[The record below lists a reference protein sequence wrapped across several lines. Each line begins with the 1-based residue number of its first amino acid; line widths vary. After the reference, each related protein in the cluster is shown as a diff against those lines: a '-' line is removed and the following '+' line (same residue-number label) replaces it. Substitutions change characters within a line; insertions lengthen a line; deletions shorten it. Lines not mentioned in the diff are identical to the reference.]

1 MAEKRQRINVNIY
14 RASHNAEESQYIFD
28 VEEELKKLPKS
39 PGVYIMHSKNDD
51 ILYVGK
57 AVSLHS
63 RVRQYFQT
71 GHGHGGSAKIAKMV
85 SQIAY
90 FEYIVT
96 SSEMEALVL
105 ECNLIKEYRPKYNT
119 MMTDDKGYPYIRVTV
134 EEAFPRFLYSHSMKR
149 DHSKYFGP
157 YTNARAV
164 KDILE
169 LINKLYHLRTC
180 NRRLPQ
186 DIGKDRPCL
195 YYQIGQCKAPCN
207 GKISQEDY
215 GRQVQAA
222 LSFLNGNYKEILTEL
237 QEQMRAQAE
246 EMEFEKA
253 AETRDLIESIRHI
266 EDKQQMN
273 KASGEDRDVIACASN
288 DKDIVVTVFFV
299 RDGKL
304 LGREN
309 HHMNG
314 NSKERL
320 SEVLAAF
327 IKQFYSGTPYL
338 PREILVPEVPEEQQI
353 LEAYLSERR
362 ESKVQIVVPQKGDKK
377 KILDLAAENARLV
390 LAQDMERVKRQE
402 KRTIGAANEIAE
414 LLGIPSANRME
425 AFDISNI
432 SGVLSVASMVVF
444 EQGKPKKNAYRKFR
458 LRTVTGPDDY
468 ASMKEVLSRRF
479 TDEKMDVLPD
489 VIMMDGGK
497 GQVHIAEEVLDK
509 LQLSIPV
516 CGMVKDDHHRTRGLY
531 YQNIEIP
538 IDRNSEGFRL
548 ITRVQ
553 DEAHR
558 FAIEFH
564 RKLRS
569 QGQVHS
575 ILDDIPGIGPARR
588 KALMRTFASLDEIK
602 NAEVEDLKKIPSMDE
617 KSAKSVYNFFRGS
630 EKEGTEATLMEEQ

>member
-1 MAEKRQRINVNIY
+1 MAENRHRINVNID
-14 RASHNAEESQYIFD
+14 RASRNAEESTQIFD

-57 AVSLHS
+57 AVSLHN

-71 GHGHGGSAKIAKMV
+71 GHGHGGSAKIARMV

-96 SSEMEALVL
+96 GSEMEALVL

-149 DHSKYFGP
+149 DHCKYFGP

-195 YYQIGQCKAPCN
+195 YYQIGQCKAPCD
-207 GKISQEDY
+207 GRISQEDY

-222 LSFLNGNYKEILTEL
+222 LSFLNGNYKDILSQL
-237 QEQMRAQAE
+237 QNQMKTQAE

-266 EDKQQMN
+266 EDKQQMS
-273 KASGEDRDVIACASN
+273 KSSGDDRDVIAFAAN
-288 DKDIVVTVFFV
+288 EKDIVVTVFFV

-314 NSKERL
+314 GSAEAF
-320 SEVLAAF
+320 SEILAAF
-327 IKQFYSGTPYL
+327 MKQYYSGTPSL
-338 PREILVPEVPEEQQI
+338 PKEILVPELPDEQQI

-362 ESKVQIVVPQKGDKK
+362 GAKVQILVPQKGDKK

-390 LAQDMERVKRQE
+390 LSQDMERVRRQE
-402 KRTIGAANEIAE
+402 KRTIGAANEIAQMI
-414 LLGIPSANRME
+414 GIPSANRME
-425 AFDISNI
+425 AYDISNI

-479 TDEKMDVLPD
+479 TDERMDVLPD

-497 GQVHIAEEVLDK
+497 GQVNVALMVLDS
-509 LQLSIPV
+509 LGLDIPV
-516 CGMVKDDHHRTRGLY
+516 CGMVKDDNHRTRGLY
-531 YQNIEIP
+531 YNNEEVQFP
-538 IDRNSEGFRL
+538 KGSEAML
-548 ITRVQ
+548 MVTALQ

-558 FAIEFH
+558 FAIEYH
-564 RKLRS
+564 RQLRS
-569 QGQVHS
+569 RNQVHS
-575 ILDDIPGIGPARR
+575 V
-588 KALMRTFASLDEIK
+588 LDEIPGVGENRRK
-602 NAEVEDLKKIPSMDE
+602 HLIRYFGEIRKIKEAEVES
-617 KSAKSVYNFFRGS
+617 
-630 EKEGTEATLMEEQ
+630 LMEVPGIPESVAKNIYTFFHADVQKEKNDE

>member
-1 MAEKRQRINVNIY
+1 MAENRQRINVNID
-14 RASHNAEESQYIFD
+14 RASRNAEESTQIFN
-28 VEEELKKLPKS
+28 VEEELRKLPKS

-57 AVSLHS
+57 AVSLHN

-71 GHGHGGSAKIAKMV
+71 GHGHGGSAKIARMV

-96 SSEMEALVL
+96 GSEMEALVL

-149 DHSKYFGP
+149 DHCKYFGP

-195 YYQIGQCKAPCN
+195 YYQIGQCKAPCD
-207 GKISQEDY
+207 GRISQEDY

-222 LSFLNGNYKEILTEL
+222 LAFLNGNYRDILSQL
-237 QEQMRAQAE
+237 QDQMKRQAE

-266 EDKQQMN
+266 EDKQQMS
-273 KASGEDRDVIACASN
+273 KSSGDDRDVIAFAATE
-288 DKDIVVTVFFV
+288 KDIVVTVFFV

-314 NSKERL
+314 GSEEAFP
-320 SEVLAAF
+320 EVLAAF
-327 IKQFYSGTPYL
+327 MKQYYSGTPSL
-338 PREILVPEVPEEQQI
+338 PKEILVPELPDEQQI

-362 ESKVQIVVPQKGDKK
+362 GAKVQILVPQKGDKK
-377 KILDLAAENARLV
+377 KILDLATENARLV
-390 LAQDMERVKRQE
+390 LSQDMERVRRQE
-402 KRTIGAANEIAE
+402 KRTIGAANEIAQMI
-414 LLGIPSANRME
+414 GIPSANRME
-425 AFDISNI
+425 AYDISNI

-479 TDEKMDVLPD
+479 TDERMDVLPD

-497 GQVHIAEEVLDK
+497 GQVNVALMVLDS
-509 LQLSIPV
+509 LGLDIPV
-516 CGMVKDDHHRTRGLY
+516 CGMVKDDNHRTRGLY
-531 YQNIEIP
+531 YNNEEVQFP
-538 IDRNSEGFRL
+538 KGSEAML
-548 ITRVQ
+548 MVTALQ

-558 FAIEFH
+558 FAIEYH
-564 RKLRS
+564 RQLRS
-569 QGQVHS
+569 RNQVHS
-575 ILDDIPGIGPARR
+575 V
-588 KALMRTFASLDEIK
+588 LDEIPGVGENRRK
-602 NAEVEDLKKIPSMDE
+602 QLIRYFGEIRKIKEAEVE
-617 KSAKSVYNFFRGS
+617 
-630 EKEGTEATLMEEQ
+630 TLMEVPGIPESVAKNIYTFFRADAQEEKNDE

>member
-338 PREILVPEVPEEQQI
+338 PKEILVPEVPEEQQI

-362 ESKVQIVVPQKGDKK
+362 ESKVQIVVPQKGDRK

-497 GQVHIAEEVLDK
+497 GQVNVALMVLDS
-509 LQLSIPV
+509 LGLDIPV
-516 CGMVKDDHHRTRGLY
+516 CGMVKDDNHRTRGLY
-531 YQNIEIP
+531 YNNVEVKFP
-538 IDRNSEGFRL
+538 KGSEAML
-548 ITRVQ
+548 MVTALQ

-558 FAIEFH
+558 FAITYH
-564 RKLRS
+564 RELRNKRIEQS
-569 QGQVHS
+569 RLDEIQGIGDTRKKQLLRAFGSLRALKKATPDEIAEKV
-575 ILDDIPGIGPARR
+575 PGIGE
-588 KALMRTFASLDEIK
+588 AL
-602 NAEVEDLKKIPSMDE
+602 AEKIL
-617 KSAKSVYNFFRGS
+617 AALG
-630 EKEGTEATLMEEQ
+630 

>member
-1 MAEKRQRINVNIY
+1 MAENRHRINVNID
-14 RASHNAEESQYIFD
+14 RASRNAEESTQIFD
-28 VEEELKKLPKS
+28 VEEELRKLPKS

-57 AVSLHS
+57 AVSLHN

-71 GHGHGGSAKIAKMV
+71 GHGHGGSAKIARMV

-96 SSEMEALVL
+96 GSEMEALVL

-149 DHSKYFGP
+149 DHCKYFGP

-195 YYQIGQCKAPCN
+195 YYQIGQCKAPCD
-207 GKISQEDY
+207 GRISQEDY

-222 LSFLNGNYKEILTEL
+222 LSFLNGNYRDILSQL
-237 QEQMRAQAE
+237 QDQMKRQAE

-266 EDKQQMN
+266 EDKQQMS
-273 KASGEDRDVIACASN
+273 KSSGDDRDVIAFAATE
-288 DKDIVVTVFFV
+288 KDIVVTVFFV

-314 NSKERL
+314 GSEEAFP
-320 SEVLAAF
+320 EVLAAF
-327 IKQFYSGTPYL
+327 MKQYYSGTPSL
-338 PREILVPEVPEEQQI
+338 PKEILVPELPDEQQI

-362 ESKVQIVVPQKGDKK
+362 GAKVQILVPQKGDKK
-377 KILDLAAENARLV
+377 KILDLATENARLV
-390 LAQDMERVKRQE
+390 LSQDMERVRRQE
-402 KRTIGAANEIAE
+402 KRTIGAANEIAQMI
-414 LLGIPSANRME
+414 GIPSANRME
-425 AFDISNI
+425 AYDISNI

-458 LRTVTGPDDY
+458 LRTVMGPDDY

-479 TDEKMDVLPD
+479 TDERMDVLPD

-497 GQVHIAEEVLDK
+497 GQVNVALMVLDS
-509 LQLSIPV
+509 LGLDIPV
-516 CGMVKDDHHRTRGLY
+516 CGMVKDDNHRTRGLY
-531 YQNIEIP
+531 YNNEEVQFP
-538 IDRNSEGFRL
+538 KGSEAML
-548 ITRVQ
+548 MVTALQ

-558 FAIEFH
+558 FAIEYH
-564 RKLRS
+564 RQLRS
-569 QGQVHS
+569 RNQVHS
-575 ILDDIPGIGPARR
+575 V
-588 KALMRTFASLDEIK
+588 LDEIPGVGENRRK
-602 NAEVEDLKKIPSMDE
+602 QLIRYFGEIRKIKEAEVES
-617 KSAKSVYNFFRGS
+617 
-630 EKEGTEATLMEEQ
+630 LMEVPGIPESVAKNIYTFFHADVQEEKNDE

>member
-1 MAEKRQRINVNIY
+1 MAENRQRINVNID
-14 RASHNAEESQYIFD
+14 RASRNAEESTQIFN

-57 AVSLHS
+57 AVSLHN

-71 GHGHGGSAKIAKMV
+71 GHGHGGSAKIARMV
-85 SQIAY
+85 AQIAY

-96 SSEMEALVL
+96 GSEMEALVL

-149 DHSKYFGP
+149 DHCKYFGP

-195 YYQIGQCKAPCN
+195 YYQIGQCKAPCD
-207 GKISQEDY
+207 GRISQEDY

-222 LSFLNGNYKEILTEL
+222 LSFLNGNYRDILSQL
-237 QEQMRAQAE
+237 QDQMKRQAE

-266 EDKQQMN
+266 EDKQQMS
-273 KASGEDRDVIACASN
+273 KSSGDDRDVIAFAATE
-288 DKDIVVTVFFV
+288 KDIVVTVFFV

-314 NSKERL
+314 GSEEAFP
-320 SEVLAAF
+320 EVLAAF
-327 IKQFYSGTPYL
+327 MKQYYSGTPSL
-338 PREILVPEVPEEQQI
+338 PKEILVPELPDEQQI

-362 ESKVQIVVPQKGDKK
+362 GAKVQILVPQKGDKK
-377 KILDLAAENARLV
+377 KILDLATENARLV
-390 LAQDMERVKRQE
+390 LSQDMERVRRQE
-402 KRTIGAANEIAE
+402 KRTIGAANEIAQMI
-414 LLGIPSANRME
+414 GIPSANRIE
-425 AFDISNI
+425 AYDISNI

-458 LRTVTGPDDY
+458 LRTVMGPDDY

-479 TDEKMDVLPD
+479 TDERMDVLPD

-497 GQVHIAEEVLDK
+497 GQVNVALMVLDS
-509 LQLSIPV
+509 LGLDIPV
-516 CGMVKDDHHRTRGLY
+516 CGMVKDDNHRTRGLY
-531 YQNIEIP
+531 YNNKEVQFP
-538 IDRNSEGFRL
+538 KGSEAML
-548 ITRVQ
+548 MVTALQ

-558 FAIEFH
+558 FAIEYH
-564 RKLRS
+564 RQLRS
-569 QGQVHS
+569 RNQVHS
-575 ILDDIPGIGPARR
+575 V
-588 KALMRTFASLDEIK
+588 LDEIPGVGENRRK
-602 NAEVEDLKKIPSMDE
+602 QLIRYFGEIRKIKEAEVE
-617 KSAKSVYNFFRGS
+617 
-630 EKEGTEATLMEEQ
+630 TLMEVPGIPESVAKNIYTFFHADAQEEKNDE

>member
-1 MAEKRQRINVNIY
+1 MAENRQRINVNID
-14 RASHNAEESQYIFD
+14 RASRNAEESTQIFD

-57 AVSLHS
+57 AVSLHN

-71 GHGHGGSAKIAKMV
+71 GHGHGGSAKIARMV

-96 SSEMEALVL
+96 GSEMEALVL

-134 EEAFPRFLYSHSMKR
+134 DEAFPRFLYSHSMKR
-149 DHSKYFGP
+149 DHCKYFGP

-195 YYQIGQCKAPCN
+195 YYQIGQCKAPCD
-207 GKISQEDY
+207 GRISQEDY

-222 LSFLNGNYKEILTEL
+222 LSFLNGNYRDILSQL
-237 QEQMRAQAE
+237 QDQMKRQAE

-266 EDKQQMN
+266 EDKQQMS
-273 KASGEDRDVIACASN
+273 KSSGDDRDVIAFAATE
-288 DKDIVVTVFFV
+288 KDIVVTVFFV

-314 NSKERL
+314 GSEEAFP
-320 SEVLAAF
+320 EVLAAF
-327 IKQFYSGTPYL
+327 MKQYYSGTPSL
-338 PREILVPEVPEEQQI
+338 PKEILVPELPDELQI

-362 ESKVQIVVPQKGDKK
+362 GSKVQILVPQKGDKK
-377 KILDLAAENARLV
+377 KILDLATENARLV
-390 LAQDMERVKRQE
+390 LSQDMERVRRQE
-402 KRTIGAANEIAE
+402 KRTIGAANEIAQMI
-414 LLGIPSANRME
+414 GIPSANRME
-425 AFDISNI
+425 AYDISNI

-479 TDEKMDVLPD
+479 TDERMDVLPD

-497 GQVHIAEEVLDK
+497 GQVNVALMVLDS
-509 LQLSIPV
+509 LGLDIPV
-516 CGMVKDDHHRTRGLY
+516 CGMVKDDNHRTRGLY
-531 YQNIEIP
+531 YNNEEVQFP
-538 IDRNSEGFRL
+538 KGSEAML
-548 ITRVQ
+548 MVTALQ

-558 FAIEFH
+558 FAIEYH
-564 RKLRS
+564 RQLRS
-569 QGQVHS
+569 RNQVHS
-575 ILDDIPGIGPARR
+575 V
-588 KALMRTFASLDEIK
+588 LDEIPGVGENRRK
-602 NAEVEDLKKIPSMDE
+602 QLIRYFGEIRKIKEAEVE
-617 KSAKSVYNFFRGS
+617 
-630 EKEGTEATLMEEQ
+630 TLMEVPGIPESVAKNIYTFFHADAQEEKNDE

>member
-1 MAEKRQRINVNIY
+1 MAENRQRINVNID
-14 RASHNAEESQYIFD
+14 RASRNAEESTQIFN

-57 AVSLHS
+57 AVSLHN

-71 GHGHGGSAKIAKMV
+71 GHGHGGSAKIARMV

-96 SSEMEALVL
+96 GSEMEALVL

-149 DHSKYFGP
+149 DHCKYFGP

-195 YYQIGQCKAPCN
+195 YYQIGQCKAPCD
-207 GKISQEDY
+207 GRISQEDY

-222 LSFLNGNYKEILTEL
+222 LSFLNGNYRDILSQL
-237 QEQMRAQAE
+237 QDQMKRQAE

-266 EDKQQMN
+266 EDKQQMS
-273 KASGEDRDVIACASN
+273 KSSGDDRDVIAFAATE
-288 DKDIVVTVFFV
+288 KDIVVTVFFV

-314 NSKERL
+314 G
-320 SEVLAAF
+320 SEEAFPEILAAF
-327 IKQFYSGTPYL
+327 MKQYYSGTPSL
-338 PREILVPEVPEEQQI
+338 PKEILVPELPDEQQI

-362 ESKVQIVVPQKGDKK
+362 GAKVQILVPQKGDKK
-377 KILDLAAENARLV
+377 KILDLATENARLV
-390 LAQDMERVKRQE
+390 LSQDMERVRRQE
-402 KRTIGAANEIAE
+402 KRTIGAANEIAQMI
-414 LLGIPSANRME
+414 GIPSANRME
-425 AFDISNI
+425 AYDISNI

-458 LRTVTGPDDY
+458 LRTVMGPDDY

-479 TDEKMDVLPD
+479 TDERMDVLPD

-497 GQVHIAEEVLDK
+497 GQVNVALMVLDS
-509 LQLSIPV
+509 LGLDIPV
-516 CGMVKDDHHRTRGLY
+516 CGMVKDDNHRTRGLY
-531 YQNIEIP
+531 YNNEEVQFP
-538 IDRNSEGFRL
+538 KGSEAML
-548 ITRVQ
+548 MVTALQ

-558 FAIEFH
+558 FAIEYH
-564 RKLRS
+564 RQLRS
-569 QGQVHS
+569 RNQVHS
-575 ILDDIPGIGPARR
+575 V
-588 KALMRTFASLDEIK
+588 LDEIPGVGENRRK
-602 NAEVEDLKKIPSMDE
+602 QLIRYFGEIRKIKEAEVE
-617 KSAKSVYNFFRGS
+617 
-630 EKEGTEATLMEEQ
+630 TLMEVPGIPESVAKNIYTFFHVDAQEEKNDE

>member
-149 DHSKYFGP
+149 DYSKYFGP

-288 DKDIVVTVFFV
+288 DKAIVVTVFFV
-299 RDGKL
+299 RDGNL

-309 HHMNG
+309 NHLNG

-497 GQVHIAEEVLDK
+497 GQVNVALMVLDS
-509 LQLSIPV
+509 LGLDIPV
-516 CGMVKDDHHRTRGLY
+516 CGMVKDDNHRTRGLY
-531 YQNIEIP
+531 YNNVEVKFP
-538 IDRNSEGFRL
+538 KGSEAML
-548 ITRVQ
+548 MVTALQ

-558 FAIEFH
+558 FAIEYH
-564 RKLRS
+564 RQLRS
-569 QGQVHS
+569 KNQVHS
-575 ILDDIPGIGPARR
+575 V
-588 KALMRTFASLDEIK
+588 LDEIPGVGENRRK
-602 NAEVEDLKKIPSMDE
+602 QLLKYFGEIRKVREATISELAEVPGIPE
-617 KSAKSVYNFFRGS
+617 PIAKNVYEFFHA
-630 EKEGTEATLMEEQ
+630 E

>member
-338 PREILVPEVPEEQQI
+338 PREILVPEEQQI

-497 GQVHIAEEVLDK
+497 GQVNVALMVLDS
-509 LQLSIPV
+509 LGLDIPV
-516 CGMVKDDHHRTRGLY
+516 CGMVKDDNHRTRGLY
-531 YQNIEIP
+531 YNNVEVKFP
-538 IDRNSEGFRL
+538 KGSEAML
-548 ITRVQ
+548 MVTALQ

-558 FAIEFH
+558 FAIEYH
-564 RKLRS
+564 RQLRS
-569 QGQVHS
+569 KNQVHS
-575 ILDDIPGIGPARR
+575 V
-588 KALMRTFASLDEIK
+588 LDEIPGVGENRRK
-602 NAEVEDLKKIPSMDE
+602 QLLKYFGEIRKIREATISELAEVPGIPESV
-617 KSAKSVYNFFRGS
+617 AKNVYEFFHA
-630 EKEGTEATLMEEQ
+630 E

>member
-1 MAEKRQRINVNIY
+1 MAENRQRINVNID
-14 RASHNAEESQYIFD
+14 RASRNAEESTQIFN
-28 VEEELKKLPKS
+28 VEEELRKLPKS

-57 AVSLHS
+57 AVSLHN

-71 GHGHGGSAKIAKMV
+71 GHGHGGSAKIARMV

-96 SSEMEALVL
+96 GSEMEALVL

-149 DHSKYFGP
+149 DHCKYFGP

-195 YYQIGQCKAPCN
+195 YYQIGQCKAPCD
-207 GKISQEDY
+207 GRISQEDY

-222 LSFLNGNYKEILTEL
+222 LSFLNGNYRDILSQL
-237 QEQMRAQAE
+237 QDQMKRQAE

-266 EDKQQMN
+266 EDKQQMS
-273 KASGEDRDVIACASN
+273 KSSGDDRDVIAFAATE
-288 DKDIVVTVFFV
+288 KDIVVTVFFV

-314 NSKERL
+314 GSEEAFP
-320 SEVLAAF
+320 EVLAAF
-327 IKQFYSGTPYL
+327 MKQYYSGTPSL
-338 PREILVPEVPEEQQI
+338 PKEILVPELPDEQQI

-362 ESKVQIVVPQKGDKK
+362 GAKVQILVPQKGDKK
-377 KILDLAAENARLV
+377 KILDLATENARLV
-390 LAQDMERVKRQE
+390 LSQDMERVRRQE
-402 KRTIGAANEIAE
+402 KRTIGAANEIAQMI
-414 LLGIPSANRME
+414 GIPSANRME
-425 AFDISNI
+425 AYDISNI

-479 TDEKMDVLPD
+479 TDERMDVLPD

-497 GQVHIAEEVLDK
+497 GQVNVALMVLDS
-509 LQLSIPV
+509 LGLDIPV
-516 CGMVKDDHHRTRGLY
+516 CGMVKDDNHRTRGLY
-531 YQNIEIP
+531 YNNEEVQFP
-538 IDRNSEGFRL
+538 KGSEAML
-548 ITRVQ
+548 MVTALQ

-558 FAIEFH
+558 FAIEYH
-564 RKLRS
+564 RQLRS
-569 QGQVHS
+569 RNQVHS
-575 ILDDIPGIGPARR
+575 V
-588 KALMRTFASLDEIK
+588 LDEIPGVGENRRK
-602 NAEVEDLKKIPSMDE
+602 QLIRYFGEIRKIKEAEVES
-617 KSAKSVYNFFRGS
+617 
-630 EKEGTEATLMEEQ
+630 LMEVPGIPESVAKNIYTFFHADAQEEKNDE